1 MGTSSI
7 GRIISI
13 DTYKIIAELC
23 LIEMEHKEVYQS
35 RKVDT
40 KNIFLR

>member
-13 DTYKIIAELC
+13 DTYKIIAELYDLS
-23 LIEMEHKEVYQS
+23 LIH
-35 RKVDT
+35 
-40 KNIFLR
+40 I